1 MTGKT
6 RALLMIGMLTVG
18 AVTIGMLTIG
28 TSTGSGPTADAH
40 AAGSTRT
47 RPAGHAIPLLAYYY
61 IWFNRHSW
69 TRAKIDY
76 PALGRYSSGDPN
88 VMRRQIEAA
97 KSAGIEGFIVSW
109 KDTATYDRRLRTLVS
124 IAGQE
129 HFKLAMIY
137 EGLDFYRRPL
147 PVAEVEAGFQKF
159 LNTYANSPVFLR
171 LHGKPLTIWSGTWKF
186 SHGAVARV
194 TRNVRS
200 KLLVL
205 NTEKNVAGFLRLADV
220 TDGDAYYWSSVNPAT
235 NTYYAAKLI
244 DMSKA
249 IHQHGG
255 YWIAPFAPGFDARLL
270 DGKTEVRRY
279 EGRTLRTEYAT
290 ATSSSPDVLG
300 LISWNEFSENT
311 YVEPSQRY
319 GNRYLDVLRQLRPE
333 TARPPS
339 AIRSTAPGKHTLPSG
354 YLPSLLRLI
363 AFAGAL
369 VIGLG
374 IIGYVRQARRRNKT
388 ASKTMG

>member
-1 MTGKT
+1 
-6 RALLMIGMLTVG
+6 MIGMLTVC

-28 TSTGSGPTADAH
+28 TSTGT
-40 AAGSTRT
+40 GSTAGAQAARSVQT
-47 RPAGHAIPLLAYYY
+47 RPAGHTIPLLAYYY
-61 IWFNRHSW
+61 IWFNPHSW

-76 PALGRYSSGDPN
+76 PALGRYASGNPS

-109 KDTATYDRRLRTLVS
+109 KDTPTNDRRLRTLVS

-147 PVAEVEAGFQKF
+147 PVAEVEAGFQYF
-159 LNTYANSPVFLR
+159 LDTYANSPVFLR
-171 LHGKPLTIWSGTWKF
+171 LRGRPLTIWSGTWMF
-186 SHGAVARV
+186 SHTAVARV

-235 NTYYAAKLI
+235 NTYYGAKLI
-244 DMSKA
+244 DLSKV
-249 IHQHGG
+249 IHQHGE

-270 DGKTEVRRY
+270 GGKTDVRRY

-290 ATSSSPDVLG
+290 ATRSSPDVLG

-311 YVEPSQRY
+311 YVEPSQKY

-333 TARPPS
+333 TANLPS
-339 AIRSTAPGKHTLPSG
+339 AMTSTAPGKQALPSG
-354 YLPSLLRLI
+354 YLPGLMRLI
-363 AFAGAL
+363 VFVAAL

-374 IIGYVRQARRRNKT
+374 IIGYVRQARRRNN
-388 ASKTMG
+388 AA